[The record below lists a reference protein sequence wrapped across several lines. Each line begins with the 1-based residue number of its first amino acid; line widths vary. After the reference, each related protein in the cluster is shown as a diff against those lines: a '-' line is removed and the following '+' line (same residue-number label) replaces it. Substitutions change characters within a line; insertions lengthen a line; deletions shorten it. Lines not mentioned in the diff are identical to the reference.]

1 MPTWLRPLI
10 NFCISFVCQRLMPIT
25 LANVQLPIDAW
36 SSPRLKGQLQLP
48 LVQSCRSRAPYTRT
62 IGRILQWSDLSD
74 ALTAN
79 AERTTSPRK
88 VSSSLRP
95 WFLGESQV
103 LAVREEGSSSSST
116 RSTSQSRALQ
126 AQREAQATLQPNHA
140 TTWGERVPEGRKL

>member
-1 MPTWLRPLI
+1 MIEAFDQLLHLI
-10 NFCISFVCQRLMPIT
+10 RLST
-25 LANVQLPIDAW
+25 SHAYYACECLTRNLCLEL
-36 SSPRLKGQLQLP
+36 PRLKGQPQLP
-48 LVQSCRSRAPYTRT
+48 VVQSCRSQAPYTRT

-88 VSSSLRP
+88 VSSSLRS
-95 WFLGESQV
+95 WFLGESQA
-103 LAVREEGSSSSST
+103 LAVQEEESSSSST

-126 AQREAQATLQPNHA
+126 VQREAQATLQPNHA